1 MDEATQAATITT
13 MPDKDL
19 AKLIKRLEAQVADLE
34 ASIAHYE
41 ESITVAGAQKEID
54 RLDAILGR
62 STSPATDFSD
72 PVKMAR
78 LNEQFYGKTN
88 QTRKA
93 KLITKTRRLNAARE
107 EVGKRNRQVIFGSRE
122 SLA

>member
-1 MDEATQAATITT
+1 MNEAKQAELLPT

-19 AKLIKRLEAQVADLE
+19 AKLIKRLESQVADLE

-62 STSPATDFSD
+62 TGSPSATFNN
-72 PVKMAR
+72 PVEVAR
-78 LNEQFYGKTN
+78 LNEQYYGKTN

-107 EVGKRNRQVIFGSRE
+107 EVGKRNRQAIFGSRE

>member
-1 MDEATQAATITT
+1 MNEAKQAELLPT
-13 MPDKDL
+13 MPEKDL
-19 AKLIKRLEAQVADLE
+19 AKLIKRLEEQVADLE
-34 ASIAHYE
+34 GSIADYE
-41 ESITVAGAQKEID
+41 KSITVAGVMERRAQI
-54 RLDAILGR
+54 LAVSPDAIFPR
-62 STSPATDFSD
+62 TP
-72 PVKMAR
+72 
-78 LNEQFYGKTN
+78 EQEVVDNRYYYGKTD

>member
-1 MDEATQAATITT
+1 MDEATQAKLLPT
-13 MPDKDL
+13 MPEKDL
-19 AKLIKRLEAQVADLE
+19 TKLIKRLEAQVADLE
-34 ASIAHYE
+34 HSIAYYE
-41 ESITVAGAQKEID
+41 KSITVAGAQEQMDKAD
-54 RLDAILGR
+54 AAFPDLVNAPGRLSVEAFISR
-62 STSPATDFSD
+62 N
-72 PVKMAR
+72 K
-78 LNEQFYGKTN
+78 QYYGKTN